1 MSWMSSML
9 SGGVDKIVD
18 SVGSAVDSL
27 VTSDQERLELRNKLQ
42 EIKNEAILSNKKLE
56 VEFDK
61 EITKRWTSDNE
72 HVLTRLVRPVSF
84 IGVLGL
90 FGFIVLFD
98 GNLGDSFTVNESYI
112 PVIQMLLLTM
122 VGAYYGGRSVE
133 KVMKGKGK

>member
-27 VTSDQERLELRNKLQ
+27 VTSDEERLVLKNKLQ

-72 HVLTRLVRPVSF
+72 HTITRLVRPVSF
-84 IGVLGL
+84 ISVLTL
-90 FGFIVLFD
+90 FGFMVLFD
-98 GNLGDSFTVNESYI
+98 GNLGNRFIVHEAYI

-122 VGAYYGGRSVE
+122 VGAYFGGRSIE
-133 KVMKGKGK
+133 KIAKSKMK